1 MTSDYDVAV
10 VGGGING
17 VGVAQAAAAAG
28 HKVLLLEQSA
38 LAHGTSSRSSKLIHG
53 GLRYLETAQL
63 ALVRESLH
71 ERAVLL
77 RLAPDLV
84 RLVPFHIPIYRN
96 THRRPWQ
103 IRAGLALYAMLAG
116 MKPENR
122 FASVPR
128 REWDDLDGI
137 DTRDLI
143 AVFRYYDGQTDD
155 AMLTQAVARSAQS
168 LGAEVVLPGRFEGA
182 ALDADGC
189 RVDFTGAGQQ
199 RSCRTRVLVNAAG
212 PWVNQVAERVTPAPP
227 RREIDLVRGT
237 HILVRGRLARGIY
250 YLETPADGRAVF
262 AMPRQDATLVGTTEA
277 VYDGDPGA
285 VQPPA
290 SEQDYLC
297 NVLRHYFPA
306 LRGGGPEVISAY
318 AGLRVLPRGAGRAF
332 DRPRET
338 IFTMDRPER
347 PRVLSIY
354 GGKLTTWRA
363 TAAKVMRRIAGSLP
377 RRRPVA
383 ETDRLMLTQ
392 E

>member
-1 MTSDYDVAV
+1 
-10 VGGGING
+10 
-17 VGVAQAAAAAG
+17 
-28 HKVLLLEQSA
+28 
-38 LAHGTSSRSSKLIHG
+38 
-53 GLRYLETAQL
+53 
-63 ALVRESLH
+63 
-71 ERAVLL
+71 
-77 RLAPDLV
+77 
-84 RLVPFHIPIYRN
+84 
-96 THRRPWQ
+96 
-103 IRAGLALYAMLAG
+103 
-116 MKPENR
+116 
-122 FASVPR
+122 
-128 REWDDLDGI
+128 
-137 DTRDLI
+137 
-143 AVFRYYDGQTDD
+143 
-155 AMLTQAVARSAQS
+155 
-168 LGAEVVLPGRFEGA
+168 
-182 ALDADGC
+182 
-189 RVDFTGAGQQ
+189 
-199 RSCRTRVLVNAAG
+199 
-212 PWVNQVAERVTPAPP
+212 
-227 RREIDLVRGT
+227 
-237 HILVRGRLARGIY
+237 
-250 YLETPADGRAVF
+250 
-262 AMPRQDATLVGTTEA
+262 MPRQDATLVGTTEA